1 MLEFLIPLAV
11 LAALI
16 LVVRRVG
23 MPGWLS
29 QLTKWLAT
37 IYAVVCVFFLGVG
50 VFLWN
55 PINNQT
61 NKGIWFSWDGMLS
74 NACIVV
80 GVILGEW
87 LSLRLIWKKSKH
99 PSAEPSAS
107 N

>member
-1 MLEFLIPLAV
+1 MFEFLIPLAILV
-11 LAALI
+11 AVI

-37 IYAVVCVFFLGVG
+37 IYAVGCIFFLGVG

-61 NKGIWFSWDGMLS
+61 NKSIWFSWDGMLS